1 MALAILAERGTVWL
15 WNARIERARR
25 LEDAATEDVNHEG
38 PSHNFALA
46 WSPDGR
52 SLASSCGDDVLV
64 WDVETSRITNVI
76 RGTRTRIVSATFS
89 ADGEQLALGTADGK
103 VSEWDVHAKDTTM
116 ARLRSASK
124 PRLSGIA
131 AQSWFSLDGRHVGQI
146 AGGGSFV
153 VFAVD
158 SGGARACLTTSHSA
172 VFSATFSTSADL
184 LALTGSRGY
193 VELWHW
199 PTGRLLNG
207 PGGLSGTFTALA
219 FSPNGDQLAV
229 ATGPDGA
236 IKLWNVPG
244 EREIDGISARI
255 GIVRA
260 LAFSPDGSTLAVGG
274 NNGAITLWT
283 LPLR

>member
-1 MALAILAERGTVWL
+1 
-15 WNARIERARR
+15 

-38 PSHNFALA
+38 PSHDVALA

-64 WDVETSRITNVI
+64 WDVETSRITNVL
-76 RGTRTRIVSATFS
+76 RGTRTRIVSAAFS
-89 ADGEQLALGTADGK
+89 ADGERLALGTADGK

-124 PRLSGIA
+124 ARLSRNA
-131 AQSWFSLDGRHVGQI
+131 TQSWFSPDGRHVGQTGSD
-146 AGGGSFV
+146 GGFV
-153 VFAVD
+153 IFAVD
-158 SGGARACLTTSHSA
+158 SGGARACLPTSHSA
-172 VFSATFSTSADL
+172 VVSATFSTSADL

-199 PTGRLLNG
+199 PSGRLLMG

-219 FSPNGDQLAV
+219 FAPNGDQLAV

-236 IKLWNVPG
+236 IKLWNVRG
-244 EREIDGISARI
+244 GREIDGISACI
-255 GIVRA
+255 GIVRV
-260 LAFSPDGSTLAVGG
+260 LAFSPDGSTLAVGN
-274 NNGAITLWT
+274 NNGTITLWS
-283 LPLR
+283 LAHP